1 MSDRKRV
8 SREQIN
14 APVFCIALSRN
25 DRFVALGF
33 ASEVWIYEI
42 ENKRI
47 HRHELPPMTDPKLD
61 SQLVCFSADCEKVIV
76 ATRNAKGNVYTYVSD
91 CPERTTDLHLPLVI
105 IPTVSFPN
113 FIFLRNIAHRLSEPS
128 TSAMATTS
136 GSLRSFMTT
145 PATYA

>member
-1 MSDRKRV
+1 MSDRKRI

-14 APVFCIALSRN
+14 APVFYIALSRN

-47 HRHELPPMTDPKLD
+47 HRHELPPMTEKLD
-61 SQLVCFSADCEKVIV
+61 SQRVCFSADCEKAIV
-76 ATRNAKGNVYTYVSD
+76 ATQDAKGNVYTHVSD

-113 FIFLRNIAHRLSEPS
+113 FIFL
-128 TSAMATTS
+128 
-136 GSLRSFMTT
+136 
-145 PATYA
+145 